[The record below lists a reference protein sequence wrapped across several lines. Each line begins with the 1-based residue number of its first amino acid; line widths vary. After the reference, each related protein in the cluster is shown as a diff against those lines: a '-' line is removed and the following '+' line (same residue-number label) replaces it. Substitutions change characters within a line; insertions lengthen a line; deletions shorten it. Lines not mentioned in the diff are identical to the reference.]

1 MAAVFDEMTLA
12 DGSSRPGYPVL
23 RRWLETANPDS
34 LANRRVEAELLFR
47 RIGITFAVYGQNEA
61 EERIIP
67 FDIIPRVLTRPEW
80 QRLSRGLEQRVR
92 AMNMF
97 LKDYYYFNLLS
108 MPVKPQSGW

>member
-12 DGSSRPGYPVL
+12 DGSSRPGYAVL

-47 RIGITFAVYGQNEA
+47 RIGITFAVYGEAEA

-67 FDIIPRVLTRPEW
+67 FDIIPRVLTQPEW
-80 QRLSRGLEQRVR
+80 AAAVARPRAARPRAQRVPR
-92 AMNMF
+92 RHLRRPAR
-97 LKDYYYFNLLS
+97 S
-108 MPVKPQSGW
+108 